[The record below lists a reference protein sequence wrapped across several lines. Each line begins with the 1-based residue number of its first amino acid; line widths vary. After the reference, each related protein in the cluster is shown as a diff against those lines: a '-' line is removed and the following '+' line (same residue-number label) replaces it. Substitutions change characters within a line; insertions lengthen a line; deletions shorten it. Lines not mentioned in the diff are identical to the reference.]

1 MLSQIS
7 LFRVGAQSFGAQLI
21 LGAFLLANGQNL
33 GAQQA
38 PVAAMDDQASP
49 ARNFD
54 EAMDRAINNEHLL
67 ERRLADK
74 EPVIETYVQ
83 ELKPDGDLGLVPK
96 NDFYFL
102 GQLNMKEGIV
112 DKSFL
117 PHPKFGLL
125 PQLIKN
131 IFTTE
136 YNAAGFADEM
146 FLDVSN
152 LDRTHYNFEYVR
164 REFLGDVR
172 CLVVDVKPNKGAGK
186 RRFEGRLWL
195 EDHDYNIVRFNGRY
209 SPSPSHEFSHF
220 DSWRV
225 NTGALWLPSFI
236 FAQDEGYHFGPVKVA
251 PMRAQT
257 RLWDYERARERADQA
272 FANMTVDVPQGVKD
286 ETVAAS
292 ENSPLQEHRMW
303 EEQASGN
310 IIDRLQRAGLVS
322 PEGPVDQVLD
332 TVLSNLMVTN
342 NINLDPLVHARILL
356 TTPLESVSV
365 NHTVLISRGLID
377 VLPDESSLAAVL
389 AHELAHIVLGHTIDT
404 KYAFADRLLF
414 DDPAVLK
421 KIKVARTEEEEK
433 AADQK
438 ALELL
443 KNSPYAAN
451 LPKVGLFLRMLS
463 ERSDEVPHLIRPLL
477 GNKMSDKKKDLR
489 MAGLMDSAP
498 ELKLRDKSQISAL
511 PLGSRIKMDPW
522 SDQLRLMPSQNVVLA
537 TAKEKLPFQ
546 VTPFMLHLTR
556 EDWSPSAPAQ
566 PVANITAAPAP
577 ATAPA
582 PTHP

>member
-1 MLSQIS
+1 MYSKTHRIQVRVQSIGFPLLMAIAIIGASQTAIAKQMPPVS
-7 LFRVGAQSFGAQLI
+7 TEEQS
-21 LGAFLLANGQNL
+21 
-33 GAQQA
+33 
-38 PVAAMDDQASP
+38 SP

-54 EAMDRAINNEHLL
+54 EAIDRAINNEHILAK
-67 ERRLADK
+67 RLSDK

-102 GQLNMKEGIV
+102 GQLNMKQGIV

-117 PHPKFGLL
+117 PQPKLGFL
-125 PQLIKN
+125 PHLIKN

-136 YNAAGFADEM
+136 YNPGGFADEM
-146 FLDVSN
+146 FLDVTN
-152 LDRTHYNFEYVR
+152 LDRKHYDFEYVR

-195 EDHDYNIVRFNGRY
+195 EDHEYNIVRFNGRY
-209 SPSPSHEFSHF
+209 IPSPSHEFSHF

-236 FAQDEGYHFGPVKVA
+236 FAQDEGYRFGPVKTL

-272 FANMTVDVPQGVKD
+272 FASMTVDVPQGVKD
-286 ETVAAS
+286 ETTSAT

-303 EEQASGN
+303 EEQSSSN

-322 PEGPVDQVLD
+322 PSGEVDQVLD
-332 TVLSNLMVTN
+332 TVLNNLMVTN

-356 TTPLESVSV
+356 TTPLESVAV
-365 NHTVLISRGLID
+365 NHTILVSRGLID

-389 AHELAHIVLGHTIDT
+389 AHELAHIVLGHSIDT
-404 KYAFADRLLF
+404 RYAFADRLLF

-421 KIKVARTEEEEK
+421 KIKISRTEEEEK

-438 ALELL
+438 AVELL

-463 ERSDEVPHLIRPLL
+463 ARSDDVPHLIRPLL

-489 MAGLMDSAP
+489 MGGLMDAAP
-498 ELKLRDKSQISAL
+498 ELKIRDKNQISAL
-511 PLGSRIKMDPW
+511 PLGSRVKMDPW
-522 SDQLRLMPSQNVVLA
+522 SDQIRLIKAQNIVLA
-537 TAKEKLPFQ
+537 NAKEKLPFQ

-566 PVANITAAPAP
+566 PVANVAPASANNNTPAP
-577 ATAPA
+577 A
-582 PTHP
+582 HP